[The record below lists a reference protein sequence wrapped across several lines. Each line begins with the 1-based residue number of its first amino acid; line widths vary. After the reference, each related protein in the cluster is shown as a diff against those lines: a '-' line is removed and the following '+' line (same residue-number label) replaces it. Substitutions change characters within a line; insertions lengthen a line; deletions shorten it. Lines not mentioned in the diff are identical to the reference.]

1 MSFFNSIF
9 GTSQQTNLAEVIQAG
24 ALLVDVRSPEEF
36 RSSPVKGAIN
46 IPLEQVQSQLQRFK
60 GKSNI
65 IVFCRSG
72 NRSGIAKSILERSG
86 ITGVING
93 GSWQNVKQYVK

>member
-1 MSFFNSIF
+1 MSFFSSIF
-9 GTSQQTNLAEVIQAG
+9 GNSTQTNLAELIRSG

-36 RSSPVKGAIN
+36 KSSPVKGAIN
-46 IPLEQVQSQLQRFK
+46 IPLERIQSQLEKFK

-72 NRSGIAKSILERSG
+72 NRSGIAKSILERAGISG
-86 ITGVING
+86 VVNG
-93 GSWQNVKQYVK
+93 GSWQNVKQYVN